1 VEWEFKP
8 EHVLASLAILVV
20 PHVLVPQLKHELVE
34 WQLLIPDGA
43 AMDHGVLAL

>member
-1 VEWEFKP
+1 MDHGVLALQDVEWELKL

-34 WQLLIPDGA
+34 WQLVSYL
-43 AMDHGVLAL
+43 